1 MLYDPPEN
9 MPQQI
14 LNAVDQIANDIKT
27 LRSDVSNKLSKT
39 DANRVYVSRN
49 LMADQVY
56 TKRQVDELIADLKA
70 QISELSQ
77 K

>member
-14 LNAVDQIANDIKT
+14 LNAVDQIANDIKA
-27 LRSDVSNKLSKT
+27 LRSDVSNKLSKA
-39 DANRVYVSRN
+39 DANREYVSRN

-56 TKRQVDELIADLKA
+56 TKRQVDELIADLRSQIAELA
-70 QISELSQ
+70 Q